1 MAKYHQFILLAAL
14 GCMAQTIT
22 GCSTIGIKSDQHQQ
36 LAKSVQ
42 LLQTGNQHQ
51 ASNILEQVIA
61 TTPEDGVTDEALF
74 RLALLQLTE
83 ETVRKGSTARSQA
96 LLERLRTEYP
106 DSPWTQQ
113 SKALTDWLTGTRT
126 AREQANQLLRENR
139 DLARENRELRQNMER
154 LKNLDLEIEQKRKR

>member
-14 GCMAQTIT
+14 GCTTYALT
-22 GCSTIGIKSDQHQQ
+22 GCSTLSLKSDQHQQ

-61 TTPEDGVTDEALF
+61 TTPVDGVTDEALF
-74 RLALLQLTE
+74 RLALLQLTDE
-83 ETVRKGSTARSQA
+83 GVRKGTTARSQA

-113 SKALTDWLTGTRT
+113 SKILTDWLVGTRA

-139 DLARENRELRQNMER
+139 DLVRENRELRQNMER
-154 LKNLDLEIEQKRKR
+154 LKNLDLEMEQKRRR